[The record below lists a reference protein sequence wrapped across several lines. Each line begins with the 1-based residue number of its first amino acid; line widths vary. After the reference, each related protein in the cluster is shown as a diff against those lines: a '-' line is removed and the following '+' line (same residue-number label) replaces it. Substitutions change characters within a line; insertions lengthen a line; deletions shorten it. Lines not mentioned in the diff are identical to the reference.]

1 MEPADSTETRPPD
14 RGLFSAGVHG
24 NSIVISSSNQFKF
37 LHDPDVQRMLRVQDG
52 DEAAF
57 GELVETYRERL
68 IHIFSHLVGG
78 QDAAEDLAQ
87 EVFLRVYRARE
98 TYRPTAKFSTWMFR
112 IANNLA
118 YNARRTLGRRKEVT
132 IAADDSGPLGPRPA
146 EQLLAEQSSL
156 LPSRQ
161 FVTREMR
168 DQVRNAIESL
178 NDRQRLAVLL
188 HKFEGMS
195 YADIGVSMDLTPQ
208 AVKSLLSR
216 ARENLKLHLKKYVSH

>member
-1 MEPADSTETRPPD
+1 
-14 RGLFSAGVHG
+14 L
-24 NSIVISSSNQFKF
+24 IVISSSNQFKF

-52 DEAAF
+52 DDAAF
-57 GELVETYRERL
+57 GELVETYRDRL

-98 TYRPTAKFSTWMFR
+98 TYRPTAKFSTWLFR

-132 IAADDSGPLGPRPA
+132 IAPSDSGPLGPRPA
-146 EQLLAEQSSL
+146 EQLLADQSSL

-168 DQVRNAIESL
+168 EQVRNAIESL

>member
-1 MEPADSTETRPPD
+1 M
-14 RGLFSAGVHG
+14 
-24 NSIVISSSNQFKF
+24 ISSSNQFKF

-57 GELVETYRERL
+57 GELVEAYRDRL
-68 IHIFSHLVGG
+68 INIFSHLVGG

-118 YNARRTLGRRKEVT
+118 HNARRTLSRRKEVVIT
-132 IAADDSGPLGPRPA
+132 PDDSGPLGPRPA
-146 EQLLAEQSSL
+146 EQLLADQSAL

-168 DQVRNAIESL
+168 EQVRDAIESL
-178 NDRQRLAVLL
+178 NERQRMAVLL

-195 YADIGVSMDLTPQ
+195 YADIGLAMDLTPQ

-216 ARENLKLHLKKYVSH
+216 ARERLKLHLKKYVTR

>member
-1 MEPADSTETRPPD
+1 
-14 RGLFSAGVHG
+14 
-24 NSIVISSSNQFKF
+24 
-37 LHDPDVQRMLRVQDG
+37 MLRVQDG
-52 DEAAF
+52 DEEAF
-57 GELVETYRERL
+57 GELVESFRERL

-87 EVFLRVYRARE
+87 EVFLRIYRARE
-98 TYRPTAKFSTWMFR
+98 SYRPTAKFSTWLFR

-132 IAADDSGPLGPRPA
+132 ISADDSGPLGPRPA
-146 EQLLAEQSSL
+146 EQLLADQSSL

-168 DQVRNAIESL
+168 DQVQEAIESL

-195 YADIGVSMDLTPQ
+195 YADIGLSMDLTPQ

-216 ARENLKLHLKKYVSH
+216 ARENLKLHLKKYVAN

>member
-1 MEPADSTETRPPD
+1 M
-14 RGLFSAGVHG
+14 
-24 NSIVISSSNQFKF
+24 
-37 LHDPDVQRMLRVQDG
+37 
-52 DEAAF
+52 
-57 GELVETYRERL
+57 
-68 IHIFSHLVGG
+68 
-78 QDAAEDLAQ
+78 
-87 EVFLRVYRARE
+87 
-98 TYRPTAKFSTWMFR
+98 
-112 IANNLA
+112 
-118 YNARRTLGRRKEVT
+118 GRRKEVT

>member
-1 MEPADSTETRPPD
+1 
-14 RGLFSAGVHG
+14 
-24 NSIVISSSNQFKF
+24 
-37 LHDPDVQRMLRVQDG
+37 
-52 DEAAF
+52 
-57 GELVETYRERL
+57 
-68 IHIFSHLVGG
+68 
-78 QDAAEDLAQ
+78 
-87 EVFLRVYRARE
+87 
-98 TYRPTAKFSTWMFR
+98 MFR